1 MSIKALNN
9 ALKPLIPFLSKE
21 NVTEICINQSE
32 EIYLEQNRIFKK
44 ILVPELSLSHLEMF
58 SDLVAEF
65 NEQSLSRESP
75 ILSGNLPGGERIQI
89 VRTPACEKGKIVM
102 AIRRPNTQDF
112 TLDDYNKMRA
122 FERDTQYRQ
131 IDINTK
137 LKALLQER
145 HYQEFISLAIKSK
158 KNILISGGTGTGKT
172 TFLNAC
178 LKYIPEAERLIT
190 LEDAREVK
198 VIQPNTVHL
207 IVPSKEQGVANV
219 TVERL
224 FESCLRLRPDRIF
237 LSEIRGGEVFAFLEA
252 INSGHPGSLSTI
264 HADSCSAAFEQ
275 IYRKMRRYGDKSE
288 RQDVMNYLHS
298 IIDIVIQLKRC
309 SSALRYMYV
318 SDIYFQE
325 QS

>member
-9 ALKPLIPFLSKE
+9 ALQPFMQFLNRE
-21 NVTEICINQSE
+21 NVTELCINRPE
-32 EIYLEQNRIFKK
+32 EIYLEENRIFKK
-44 ILVPELSLSHLEMF
+44 ISVPELNLQHLEMF

-65 NEQSLSRESP
+65 NEQSLSRETP
-75 ILSGNLPGGERIQI
+75 ILSGNLPEGERIQI
-89 VRTPACEKGKIVM
+89 VRTPACEKGKIVI

-112 TLDDYNKMRA
+112 TLDDYNKMQA
-122 FERDTQYRQ
+122 FNKDKEHEQADAN
-131 IDINTK
+131 NT
-137 LKALLQER
+137 LKILLQENK
-145 HYQEFISLAIKSK
+145 YQEFIGLAIKER

-178 LKYIPEAERLIT
+178 LKHIPDIERLIT

-198 VIQPNTVHL
+198 VIQPNTAHL

-264 HADSCSAAFEQ
+264 HADSCAAAFEQ

-288 RQDVMNYLHS
+288 REDVMNYLHS
-298 IIDIVIQLKRC
+298 IIDVVIQLKRC
-309 SSALRYMYV
+309 ASTTRYMYV
-318 SDIYFQE
+318 SEVYFQE
-325 QS
+325 KS